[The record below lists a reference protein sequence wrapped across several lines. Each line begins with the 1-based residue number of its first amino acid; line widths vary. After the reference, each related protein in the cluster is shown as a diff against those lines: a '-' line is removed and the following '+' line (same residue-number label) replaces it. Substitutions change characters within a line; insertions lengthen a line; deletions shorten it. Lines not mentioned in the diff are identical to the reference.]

1 MAATLPLLTI
11 DELAAEL
18 GLAKATLR
26 EWCWQKRIPYVKLG
40 RAVRFRREEIEAWL
54 RAHAVAA
61 EGPRPD
67 LSALLSQPRHQAR
80 GRRRGET
87 AAP

>member
-1 MAATLPLLTI
+1 MGAPLPLLTI

-54 RAHAVAA
+54 RAHAVAPD
-61 EGPRPD
+61 GPRPD
-67 LSALLSQPRHQAR
+67 LATVLSQPRHAP
-80 GRRRGET
+80 RRRR
-87 AAP
+87 AAPAAGA